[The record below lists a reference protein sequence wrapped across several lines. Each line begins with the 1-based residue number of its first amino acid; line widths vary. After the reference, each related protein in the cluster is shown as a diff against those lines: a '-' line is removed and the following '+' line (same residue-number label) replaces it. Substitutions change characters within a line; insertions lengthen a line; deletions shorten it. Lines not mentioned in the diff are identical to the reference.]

1 MKKTWRFWADYFIKQ
16 HVLLK
21 AAVLNIPL
29 GAMLVVADQ
38 NFLYLLKFVDQHQV
52 NKELEFIRCIIKAR
66 VVPGK
71 NFVIK
76 SIENELKLYFA
87 GALQS
92 FKTPVCLLGSSF
104 QKVVWKQL
112 LLIPYGKT
120 ISYLQQ
126 AALIGKKTA
135 YRAVALANAANQINI
150 MIPCHRVIKNSGDL
164 GGYNGGVD
172 RKKWLINHE

>member
-1 MKKTWRFWADYFIKQ
+1 MGSSFLKNKGLLYQLNRHKVSAFFVIFVAGSIYYDLTRNKT
-16 HVLLK
+16 
-21 AAVLNIPL
+21 
-29 GAMLVVADQ
+29 
-38 NFLYLLKFVDQHQV
+38 
-52 NKELEFIRCIIKAR
+52 
-66 VVPGK
+66 
-71 NFVIK
+71 VIK

-92 FKTPVCLLGSSF
+92 FKTPICLLGSAF

-150 MIPCHRVIKNSGDL
+150 VIPCHRVIKHSGDL